1 MSFVK
6 CYDVAEMV
14 LDEAS
19 KQFAPLFRENAER
32 KQILKSYCEV
42 IDSLAEEFN
51 AESFD
56 VEVDDIKMTISI
68 KMECPDITI
77 TSENH
82 PLYELAGH
90 AVSVHFSNNESDLM
104 VVEFV
109 FPSIWEKSV

>member
-6 CYDVAEMV
+6 CFDVTEMV

-19 KQFAPLFRENAER
+19 KQFAPLFRENEER
-32 KQILKSYCEV
+32 KMILKSYCEV
-42 IDSLAEEFN
+42 IDSLAKEFN

-56 VEVDDIKMTISI
+56 VEVDDIKMTVSI

-77 TSENH
+77 TSDKH

-90 AVSVHFSNNESDLM
+90 AIAVHFSHSENDLM

-109 FPSIWEKSV
+109 FPSIWEKTV

>member
-19 KQFAPLFRENAER
+19 KQFAPLFRENGER

-56 VEVDDIKMTISI
+56 VEVDDIKTTVSI
-68 KMECPDITI
+68 KMECQDITI
-77 TSENH
+77 TSEQH

-90 AVSVHFSNNESDLM
+90 AMDVRFSHSEDDLM

>member
-1 MSFVK
+1 MSNVK
-6 CYDVAEMV
+6 CYDVVEMV

-19 KQFAPLFRENAER
+19 KQFAPLLRENEER

-56 VEVDDIKMTISI
+56 VEVDDVKMTISI

-77 TSENH
+77 TSERH
-82 PLYELAGH
+82 SFYELVGH
-90 AVSVHFSNNESDLM
+90 AIAVHFLNGEDDLM
-104 VVEFV
+104 AVEFV
-109 FPSIWEKSV
+109 FPSIWEKPV